1 MPFYSYR
8 DKQTGEVSRRMVT
21 IAERDSF
28 PHLERIYEPG
38 TPLPR
43 INAKRPSL
51 QAEQVLGGYKKLEET
66 GELRGVSR
74 KRAEKIKAVWRED

>member
-8 DKQTGEVSRRMVT
+8 DKRTGEVQRIMAT

-43 INAKRPSL
+43 INSKRPSL
-51 QAEQVLGGYKKLEET
+51 QAEQVLGGYRKLEEK
-66 GELRGVSR
+66 GELRVSR
-74 KRAEKIKAVWRED
+74 RRANVIKAAWAGQ

>member
-8 DKQTGEVSRRMVT
+8 DKRTGEVSRIMVS
-21 IAERDSF
+21 INERDSF

-43 INAKRPSL
+43 LNSKRPSL
-51 QAEQVLGGYKKLEET
+51 QADQVLGGYRKLEEK
-66 GELRGVSR
+66 GELRLSR
-74 KRAEKIKAVWRED
+74 ARANKIKDAWRED